1 MAEKVEK
8 ESLDVLLVQQGLA
21 NSRELAKAYIM
32 AGNVYVDGQKE
43 DKAGTKV
50 AVTAKLEVKGNQMKY
65 VSRGGLKLEKA
76 MTHFSISL
84 DGMVCMDIGAS
95 TGGFTD
101 CLLQHG
107 AAKVYAV
114 DVGKEQLHERM
125 RRDPRVISME
135 GTNLRTAPEELIP
148 EPVDIIVADVSF
160 ISLTL
165 ILPPCVRWLKEG
177 GLVAALVKPQFELG
191 PHQTDKG
198 VVRDPALRQ
207 QAVDKVLLFCQERL
221 GLECLGVVPAA
232 VKGPKGNQEYIVC
245 LRRVGA
251 GQVACGSEVEQ

>member
-1 MAEKVEK
+1 MKIR
-8 ESLDVLLVQQGLA
+8 LDQYLVQHGLTQ
-21 NSRELAKAYIM
+21 SRERAKALIM
-32 AGNVYVDGQKE
+32 SGIVFVNEQKV
-43 DKAGTKV
+43 DKAGEMIKEDAKV
-50 AVTAKLEVKGNQMKY
+50 EVRGHDIGY

-76 MTHFSISL
+76 LRDFGVDPTGF
-84 DGMVCMDIGAS
+84 VCSDSGAS

>member
-1 MAEKVEK
+1 MKKVR
-8 ESLDVLLVQQGLA
+8 LDQRVFELGFTE
-21 NSRELAKAYIM
+21 SRERAKTTVMSGIVFVNGQRADKPGM
-32 AGNVYVDGQKE
+32 PVDPDADIEVRG
-43 DKAGTKV
+43 V
-50 AVTAKLEVKGNQMKY
+50 ALPF
-65 VSRGGLKLEKA
+65 VSRGGFKLDKALKVFPIDPAGK
-76 MTHFSISL
+76 TCI
-84 DGMVCMDIGAS
+84 DCGAS

-101 CLLQHG
+101 VLLQHG

>member
-1 MAEKVEK
+1 MSKIR
-8 ESLDVLLVQQGLA
+8 LDQYLCQNGLVQ
-21 NSRELAKAYIM
+21 SRERAKALIM
-32 AGNVYVDGQKE
+32 SGIVFVNEQKV
-43 DKAGTKV
+43 DKAGEMIAPDAKV
-50 AVTAKLEVKGNQMKY
+50 EVRGHDIGY

-76 MTHFSISL
+76 MQVFPMRP
-84 DGMVCMDIGAS
+84 DGKVCMDIGAS

-101 CLLQHG
+101 CMLQNG
-107 AAKVYAV
+107 AVKVYAV
-114 DVGKEQLHERM
+114 DVGYGQLAWSLRT
-125 RRDPRVISME
+125 DARVINME
-135 GTNLRTAPEELIP
+135 RTNIRNVKPEDLA
-148 EPVDIIVADVSF
+148 EPVAFFSVDVSF
-160 ISLTL
+160 ISLKH
-165 ILPPCVRWLKEG
+165 IFP
-177 GLVAALVKPQFELG
+177 VADAICTPDAVGVCLVKPQFELG

-245 LRRVGA
+245 LRRLGA

>member
-1 MAEKVEK
+1 MK
-8 ESLDVLLVQQGLA
+8 ERLDVLLVQRGHA
-21 NSRELAKAYIM
+21 ASREKAKAVIM
-32 AGNVYVDGQKE
+32 AGCVYVNGQKE
-43 DKAGTKV
+43 DKAGSMFDC
-50 AVTAKLEVKGNQMKY
+50 AAEIEVRGNTLRY

>member
-1 MAEKVEK
+1 M
-8 ESLDVLLVQQGLA
+8 
-21 NSRELAKAYIM
+21 
-32 AGNVYVDGQKE
+32 
-43 DKAGTKV
+43 
-50 AVTAKLEVKGNQMKY
+50 
-65 VSRGGLKLEKA
+65 
-76 MTHFSISL
+76 
-84 DGMVCMDIGAS
+84 
-95 TGGFTD
+95 
-101 CLLQHG
+101 
-107 AAKVYAV
+107 
-114 DVGKEQLHERM
+114 
-125 RRDPRVISME
+125 
-135 GTNLRTAPEELIP
+135 
-148 EPVDIIVADVSF
+148 DIIVADVSF

-251 GQVACGSEVEQ
+251 GKVACGSEAVE

>member
-1 MAEKVEK
+1 MSKIR
-8 ESLDVLLVQQGLA
+8 LDQYLCQNGLVQ
-21 NSRELAKAYIM
+21 SRERAKALIM
-32 AGNVYVDGQKE
+32 SGIVFVDEQKV
-43 DKAGTKV
+43 DKAGEMINPDAKV
-50 AVTAKLEVKGNQMKY
+50 EVRGHDIGY

-76 MTHFSISL
+76 MQVFPMRP
-84 DGMVCMDIGAS
+84 DGKVCMDIGAS

-101 CLLQHG
+101 CMLQNG
-107 AAKVYAV
+107 AQKVYAV

>member
-1 MAEKVEK
+1 MSKIR
-8 ESLDVLLVQQGLA
+8 LDQYLCQNGLVQ
-21 NSRELAKAYIM
+21 SRERAKALIM
-32 AGNVYVDGQKE
+32 SGIVFVNEQKV
-43 DKAGTKV
+43 DKAGEMIAPDAKV
-50 AVTAKLEVKGNQMKY
+50 EVRGHDIGY

-76 MTHFSISL
+76 MQVFPMRP
-84 DGMVCMDIGAS
+84 DGKVCMDIGAS

-101 CLLQHG
+101 CMLQNG
-107 AAKVYAV
+107 AVKVYAV
-114 DVGKEQLHERM
+114 DVGYGQLAWSLRT
-125 RRDPRVISME
+125 DARVINME
-135 GTNLRTAPEELIP
+135 RTNIRNVKPEDLA
-148 EPVDIIVADVSF
+148 EPVAFFSVDVSF
-160 ISLTL
+160 ISLKH
-165 ILPPCVRWLKEG
+165 IFP
-177 GLVAALVKPQFELG
+177 VADAICTPDAVGVCLVKPQFELG